1 LAESILWNRFL
12 GSLNIY
18 KFGLRVLFLCT
29 LSLAGK
35 GKLEEGSALFHFS
48 NLFDVEQKNSPQTNP
63 KQEKKI

>member
-1 LAESILWNRFL
+1 
-12 GSLNIY
+12 
-18 KFGLRVLFLCT
+18 
-29 LSLAGK
+29 LAGK